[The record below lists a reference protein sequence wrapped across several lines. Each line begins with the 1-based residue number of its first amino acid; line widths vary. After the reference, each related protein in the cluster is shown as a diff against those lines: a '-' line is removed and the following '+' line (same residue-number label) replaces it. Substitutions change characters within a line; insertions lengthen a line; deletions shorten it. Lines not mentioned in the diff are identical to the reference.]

1 MAHRRFEFP
10 MPADA
15 ETVFDA
21 FHYHF
26 WRARWDSL
34 VQQTAVVGGAPCPY
48 VGAQTH
54 STGAGLL
61 KGLDM
66 CTQFV
71 AFDRPHLAAAT
82 MVGQSFPFVRWA
94 ASMRHSSMQAHQSV
108 LIYTYNFETG
118 PAAIRWLME
127 PIVARIFDHQTRKRF
142 ARLQRFLKS
151 HAAEVVAWQQTQR
164 ERDGTH

>member
-1 MAHRRFEFP
+1 MTHRRFEFP

-15 ETVFDA
+15 ATVFDA

-26 WRARWDSL
+26 WRARWDTL
-34 VQQTAVVGGAPCPY
+34 VQETHVVGGAPCPF

-71 AFDRPHLAAAT
+71 AFDRPNLAAAT

-94 ASMRHSSMQAHQSV
+94 ASMRHRPLDARQSV
-108 LIYTYNFETG
+108 MVYTYNFETS
-118 PAAIRWLME
+118 PKALRWLME
-127 PIVARIFDHQTRKRF
+127 PIVKVIFDHQTRKRF
-142 ARLQRFLKS
+142 ARLQQFLHS
-151 HAAEVVAWQQTQR
+151 HANEVLAWQKSQR
-164 ERDGTH
+164 TADDPH